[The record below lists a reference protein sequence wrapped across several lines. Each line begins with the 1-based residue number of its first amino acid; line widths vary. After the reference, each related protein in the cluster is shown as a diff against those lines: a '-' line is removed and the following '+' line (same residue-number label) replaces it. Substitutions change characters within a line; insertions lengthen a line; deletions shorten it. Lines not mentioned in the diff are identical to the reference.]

1 MNPIALLSRWLDIRP
16 GELRPLTLSFMGAFC
31 AIAFLILG
39 RSLREAL
46 YLTSF
51 EVTTLPYITI
61 AVAVLGLPTAGMF
74 TAMMARIEPRA
85 AFRVTLVLVSAGLL
99 ALWPL
104 ISLSPAAVVA
114 FYLWTA
120 LGTLLVTSGFWV
132 VTSEQFALREA
143 KRLFGLIGAGG
154 TLGAMVTGIS
164 LNYLTQSFETIELI
178 PVLVGILA
186 LLLVF
191 QTLLGQRAA
200 EKTDD
205 QHVEKEESKT
215 SVRQGLSLVWQ
226 TPHLR
231 TIALVVFAA
240 TIASTLLDYQFK
252 EIAISRYTTSEG
264 LAGFF
269 GAFYG
274 WTGVISLL
282 IQVLLASRF
291 LAVAGVAASLSVL
304 PGILIA
310 GSLAMLFS
318 PGLTLITM
326 VRGADY
332 SLRKSLYRS
341 VLEYLYVPVP
351 SLLRRKTKTFIDS
364 VVDSVAGGAG
374 AVILFLWVT
383 LGGLPSRYLSVFI
396 IAFSL
401 AFLALAYRMGQ
412 AYMRTLVARLKEGE
426 SAFADQELVEMGF
439 DGKDLLTT
447 TLTQFDLKEQLARAG
462 VVLDSSQFLIP
473 ATEPRGEEQTSTT
486 MDRISSSDPSVVEK
500 ALQEADD
507 WQAEHVPAL
516 VRLLARSA
524 YYERIGQILVQIGEP
539 SLDYLNEVVQ
549 DETADFVIRRR
560 IPRILA
566 EYEHGK
572 ADEALLAALSAAR
585 FEVRYRSGVALV
597 RRRSKG
603 MATAPTDWESIIW
616 QAIDTEVSR
625 VRPVWELQRLLDGD
639 EAGADDF
646 VEERVGVRGELS
658 LEHTFRLLSLVLD
671 HEPVRTAFH
680 GVLLDDASLKG
691 ISLEYLEQVMPP
703 EILKKLWPFIGDIS
717 EHQRKKSTRSL
728 DDVVFDLSKTGATL
742 FVGDVE
748 QAALKAALDTSGKR
762 GETSGKGG
770 KGSTEAET
778 SSGRGKPSSVA
789 DDGKKEEAD

>member
-1 MNPIALLSRWLDIRP
+1 MNLITLLSRWLDIRP
-16 GELRPLTLSFMGAFC
+16 GELRPVALSFLGAFS

-51 EVTTLPYITI
+51 DVTTLPYITI
-61 AVAVLGLPTAGMF
+61 AIAVLGLPTAGAF
-74 TAMMARIEPRA
+74 TAVLARIGPRG
-85 AFRVTLVLVSAGLL
+85 AFRVTLILVSVGLL
-99 ALWPL
+99 VLWPL

-120 LGTLLVTSGFWV
+120 LGTLVVTSGFWV
-132 VTSEQFALREA
+132 VTSELFALREA

-154 TLGAMVTGIS
+154 TLGAMTTGIS
-164 LNYLTQSFETIELI
+164 LRYLTRYFDTIELI
-178 PVLVGILA
+178 PLLVGVLA
-186 LLLVF
+186 SLLFF
-191 QTLLGQRAA
+191 QTMLGR
-200 EKTDD
+200 
-205 QHVEKEESKT
+205 HVEATADESQASDEEENKT
-215 SVRQGLSLVWQ
+215 SVRQGLSLVWR

-252 EIAISRYTTSEG
+252 ELASSTYTTSEG

-269 GAFYG
+269 GSFYG

-304 PGILIA
+304 PAILIA
-310 GSLAMLFS
+310 GSVAMLFS
-318 PGLTLITM
+318 PVLFLVTL

-332 SLRKSLYRS
+332 SLRKSLHRS
-341 VLEYLYVPVP
+341 VLEYLYVPIP

-364 VVDSVAGGAG
+364 VVDSIAGGAG
-374 AVILFLWVT
+374 AVIIFLWVT
-383 LGGLPSRYLSVFI
+383 LGGLPSRYLSVYI
-396 IAFSL
+396 IVFSL
-401 AFLALAYRMGQ
+401 AFLLLAYRMGQ
-412 AYMRTLVARLKEGE
+412 VYMQTLVARLKEGE
-426 SAFADQELVEMGF
+426 AAFADQQLVETGF

-447 TLTQFDLKEQLARAG
+447 TLTSFDLRQQLARAG
-462 VVLDSSQFLIP
+462 VELDSSQFP
-473 ATEPRGEEQTSTT
+473 VPGAEPRGEERPSTT
-486 MDRISSSDPSVVEK
+486 MGRITSSNPAVVEK

-507 WQAEHVPAL
+507 WDDEHVPVL
-516 VRLLARSA
+516 VRLLARNA
-524 YYERIGQILVQIGEP
+524 YYARIGQILVQIGEP
-539 SLDYLNEVVQ
+539 SVGHLSEVIQ
-549 DETADFVIRRR
+549 DENADFVIRRR

-566 EYEHGK
+566 EHDHGK

-597 RRRSKG
+597 RRRSEG
-603 MATAPTDWESIIW
+603 LATVPAGWESIIW
-616 QAIDTEVSR
+616 RAIDTEVSR
-625 VRPVWELQRLLDGD
+625 ERPVWELQRLLDGD

-671 HEPVRTAFH
+671 HEAVRTAFH
-680 GVLLDDASLKG
+680 GVLLDDASLRG
-691 ISLEYLEQVMPP
+691 ISLEYLEQVVPA
-703 EILKKLWPFIGDIS
+703 EILRKLWPFIGDIS
-717 EHQRKKSTRSL
+717 EHQRKKSSRSL

-742 FVGDVE
+742 FVSADDK
-748 QAALKAALDTSGKR
+748 AALKAALTGPGR
-762 GETSGKGG
+762 GG
-770 KGSTEAET
+770 KGTGKGKR
-778 SSGRGKPSSVA
+778 SSEQN
-789 DDGKKEEAD
+789 DEKKEEAD

>member
-16 GELRPLTLSFMGAFC
+16 GEMRLVSLSFMGAFC
-31 AIAFLILG
+31 AIAFLILA

-51 EVTTLPYITI
+51 DVTTLPYITI
-61 AVAVLGLPTAGMF
+61 AVAVLGLPTAGAF
-74 TAMMARIEPRA
+74 TAVMARLEPRA
-85 AFRVTLVLVSAGLL
+85 AFRLALVLVSAGLL
-99 ALWPL
+99 VLWPL

-120 LGTLLVTSGFWV
+120 LGTLIVTSGFWI
-132 VTSEQFALREA
+132 VTSEHFALREA

-164 LNYLTQSFETIELI
+164 LRYLTLSFETIELI
-178 PVLVGILA
+178 PLLVGILA
-186 LLLVF
+186 LLLLF
-191 QTLLGQRAA
+191 QTLLG
-200 EKTDD
+200 K
-205 QHVEKEESKT
+205 HVQDPTEDLQVGKEEGKASI
-215 SVRQGLSLVWQ
+215 RQGLSLVWQ

-252 EIAISRYTTSEG
+252 ELASSSYATSEE

-269 GAFYG
+269 GLFYG

-304 PGILIA
+304 PTILIA
-310 GSLAMLFS
+310 GSVAMLFS
-318 PGLTLITM
+318 PVLAVITL

-332 SLRKSLYRS
+332 SLRKSLHRS

-374 AVILFLWVT
+374 AIIIFLWVT
-383 LGGLPSRYLSVFI
+383 LGGLPSRYLSIYI
-396 IAFSL
+396 IVFSL
-401 AFLALAYRMGQ
+401 AFLLLAYRMGQ
-412 AYMRTLVARLKEGE
+412 AYMQTLVSRLKEGE
-426 SAFADQELVEMGF
+426 AAFADQELVEVGF

-447 TLTQFDLKEQLARAG
+447 TLTQFDLREQLARSG
-462 VVLDSSQFLIP
+462 VVLDSSQFLVP
-473 ATEPRGEEQTSTT
+473 ETEQRGKRSSTT
-486 MDRISSSDPSVVEK
+486 MDRITSSDPSVVEK
-500 ALQEADD
+500 ALREADD
-507 WQAEHVPAL
+507 WDEDHVPVL

-524 YYERIGQILVQIGEP
+524 YYDRIGQILVQIGEP
-539 SLDYLNEVVQ
+539 SLGHLNEVVQ
-549 DETADFVIRRR
+549 DEHADFVIRRR

-566 EYEHGK
+566 EHDHGR

-597 RRRSKG
+597 RRRSTG
-603 MATAPTDWESIIW
+603 MATASAGWERIVW
-616 QAIDTEVSR
+616 TAIDTEVSR
-625 VRPVWELQRLLDGD
+625 ERPVWELQKLLDGD
-639 EAGADDF
+639 EAGIDDF
-646 VEERVGVRGELS
+646 VENRVGLRGELS

-671 HEPVRTAFH
+671 PEPVRTAFH
-680 GVLLDDASLKG
+680 GVLLDDAALKG
-691 ISLEYLEQVMPP
+691 ISLEYLETVMPP
-703 EILKKLWPFIGDIS
+703 EILKKLWPFIGDMS

-742 FVGDVE
+742 FVGADE
-748 QAALKAALDTSGKR
+748 KAALKAALDGT
-762 GETSGKGG
+762 GKGG
-770 KGSTEAET
+770 KSTRRGEA
-778 SSGRGKPSSVA
+778 SSGRGEE
-789 DDGKKEEAD
+789 DKEEADS